1 MGIGLFDE
9 LHLKLINLEFKLSQ
23 QPFQTEV
30 SQLLQL
36 IIHSLYSQKEIF
48 LRELISNSSDALDK
62 LRYISLTD
70 PKMKSFTFD
79 PKINLEFSEGDNP
92 TLTLTD
98 TGIGMSKKDLED
110 NLGTIA
116 KSGTKNFLSKLSGD
130 AKKDSNLIGQFGVGF
145 YSSFMVA
152 DKVEVSSKKSGSKQA
167 WKWISDGK
175 SGFEII
181 KDVKEVNGTTI
192 VLHLNDEGK
201 EFASKWKIENLI
213 TKYSDHIDSPIFLTY
228 EDTEYDKDG
237 KEKNK
242 GIKTEQVNDAKAFWT
257 RSKSEIKKKEYKEF
271 YKGFSSD
278 MDDTFDWVHFRAEG
292 NLEFVILF
300 FIPKKASPDI
310 FRADYQSGV
319 KLYVNRVFI
328 TDDDKELLPPWLR
341 FVKGIIDSSDLPL
354 NVSREILQ
362 QNRVMAKIKSNS
374 VKKILDRLKT
384 IAGNKEKYAEFYG
397 EYGRLIK
404 EGVYQDFEHKDALT
418 ELLRF
423 KSTKDDGLVSLRE
436 YVERMRED
444 QKSIYYITGQNQVS
458 LKNSPLLEMYQKKD
472 VEVLLLDDEIDEIII
487 SSVPKYDE
495 KDLKSVNRSG
505 AADDFSEES
514 DKDME
519 KSLQPVIKKIKKVLG
534 DKVKDVKLS
543 NRLSDSP
550 SCIVADEND
559 PTAQMQEMMKSMGQM
574 DMPAIKPIL
583 EINPTHDIV
592 LKMKEK
598 TKQKS
603 FDSIALLLFEQAL
616 IQEGVKLEDTSGFV
630 ARLNKVISETL

>member
-1 MGIGLFDE
+1 M
-9 LHLKLINLEFKLSQ
+9 SQ

-181 KDVKEVNGTTI
+181 KDVKETNGTTI

-213 TKYSDHIDSPIFLTY
+213 TKYSDHIDFPIYLTS
-228 EDTEYDKDG
+228 DDIEYDKDG
-237 KEKNK
+237 KEKSRK
-242 GIKTEQVNDAKAFWT
+242 EKTEQVNKAKAFWS
-257 RSKSEIKKKEYKEF
+257 RSKNDLKAKDYNEF
-271 YKGFSSD
+271 YKTLSHD
-278 MDDTFDWVHFRAEG
+278 NEDPTDWVHFKAEG
-292 NLEFVILF
+292 NLEFTILLYL
-300 FIPKKASPDI
+300 PKKASPDL
-310 FRADYQSGV
+310 FRADYQSNI

-328 TDDDKELLPPWLR
+328 TDDDKELLPSWLR

-362 QNRVMAKIKSNS
+362 QNRIMTKIKSNS
-374 VKKILDRLKT
+374 VKKVISKLNDLSKD
-384 IAGNKEKYAEFYG
+384 KDKYTKFYDEF
-397 EYGRLIK
+397 GRLLK
-404 EGVYQDFEHKDALT
+404 EGVYQDFENKDALT

-423 KSTKDDGLVSLRE
+423 KSTHEDGYTSLKD
-436 YVERMRED
+436 YVNRMLTD
-444 QKSIYYITGQNQVS
+444 QKSIYYITGQNEDS
-458 LKNSPLLEMYQKKD
+458 LRKSPLLEMYREKGI
-472 VEVLLLDDEIDEIII
+472 EVLILDDEIDEIII
-487 SSVPKYDE
+487 PSIPKYEE

-505 AADDFSEES
+505 AADELDQNS
-514 DKDME
+514 DKDKE
-519 KSLQPVIKKIKKVLG
+519 KTLKPIIKKMKDCLG
-534 DKVKDVKLS
+534 DKVKDIKIS
-543 NRLSDSP
+543 NRLSGSP

-559 PTAQMQEMMKSMGQM
+559 PTAQMQEIMKSMGQM
-574 DMPAIKPIL
+574 DMPTIKPIL
-583 EINPTHDIV
+583 EINPDHEIV
-592 LKMKEK
+592 KKLKSMRKGKAFEEI
-598 TKQKS
+598 S
-603 FDSIALLLFEQAL
+603 LLLYEQAI
-616 IQEGVKLEDTSGFV
+616 IQEGGKLDDPSEFVK
-630 ARLNKVISETL
+630 RLNSVLIKSL

>member
-1 MGIGLFDE
+1 MAQ
-9 LHLKLINLEFKLSQ
+9 K
-23 QPFQTEV
+23 PFQTEV
-30 SQLLQL
+30 SQLLKL
-36 IIHSLYSQKEIF
+36 IIHSLYSHKEIF

-62 LRYISLTD
+62 LRYLTLTKD
-70 PKMKSFTFD
+70 EYKSMKFE
-79 PKINLEFSEGDNP
+79 PKISIDFVEGDNP

-98 TGIGMSKKDLED
+98 TGIGMSKKELED

-116 KSGTKNFLSKLSGD
+116 RSGTKNFLSKLSGD
-130 AKKDSNLIGQFGVGF
+130 AKKDSQLIGQFGVGF

-152 DKVEVSSKKSGSKQA
+152 DKVEVASKKVGNKEA
-167 WKWISDGK
+167 WRWISDGQT
-175 SGFEII
+175 GFEIK
-181 KDVKEVNGTTI
+181 KDVKKEVGTSI
-192 VLHLNDEGK
+192 VMHLNDEGK
-201 EFASKWKIENLI
+201 EYASRWRIESLVK
-213 TKYSDHIDSPIFLTY
+213 KYSDHIDSPIFLTF
-228 EDTEYDKDG
+228 EDTEYDKEG
-237 KEKNK
+237 KEKSK

-278 MDDTFDWVHFRAEG
+278 MDDPFDWVHFRAEG

-341 FVKGIIDSSDLPL
+341 FVKGVIDSSDLPL

-384 IAGNKEKYAEFYG
+384 IAGNKEKYSEFYG

-404 EGVYQDFEHKDALT
+404 EGVYQDFEHKDTLT

-423 KSTKDDGLVSLRE
+423 KSTKDDGLVSFRE
-436 YVERMRED
+436 YVDRMRED

-458 LKNSPLLEMYQKKD
+458 LKNSPLLEMYHKKD

-514 DKDME
+514 DENME

-592 LKMKEK
+592 VKMKEK

>member
-1 MGIGLFDE
+1 
-9 LHLKLINLEFKLSQ
+9 
-23 QPFQTEV
+23 
-30 SQLLQL
+30 
-36 IIHSLYSQKEIF
+36 
-48 LRELISNSSDALDK
+48 
-62 LRYISLTD
+62 
-70 PKMKSFTFD
+70 MKFD
-79 PKINLEFSEGDNP
+79 PKISLEFLEGDEP
-92 TLTLTD
+92 TLTITD
-98 TGIGMSKKDLED
+98 TGIGMSKKELED

-116 KSGTKNFLSKLSGD
+116 RSGTKNFLSKLSGD
-130 AKKDSNLIGQFGVGF
+130 AKKDSQLIGQFGVGF

-152 DKVEVSSKKSGSKQA
+152 DKVEVASKKAGNKEA
-167 WKWISDGK
+167 WRWVSDGQ
-175 SGFEII
+175 SGFEIKKDI
-181 KDVKEVNGTTI
+181 KKEIGTSIT
-192 VLHLNDEGK
+192 LHLNEEGK
-201 EFASKWKIENLI
+201 EFASRWRIESLVK
-213 TKYSDHIDSPIFLTY
+213 KYSDHIDSPIFLTY
-228 EDTEYDKDG
+228 TDTEYDKDG
-237 KEKNK
+237 KEKSK

-257 RSKSEIKKKEYKEF
+257 RSKTEIKKKEYKEF
-271 YKGFSSD
+271 YKSFSND
-278 MDDTFDWVHFRAEG
+278 MEEPFDWVHFRAEG

-362 QNRVMAKIKSNS
+362 QNRIMAKIRSNS

-384 IAGNKEKYAEFYG
+384 IAGNKEKYADFYDQ
-397 EYGRLIK
+397 YGRLIK
-404 EGVYQDFEHKDALT
+404 EGVYQDFEHKEALT

-436 YVERMRED
+436 YAERMRED
-444 QKSIYYITGQNQVS
+444 QKSIYYITGQNQIS
-458 LKNSPLLEMYQKKD
+458 LKNSPLLEMYNKKD
-472 VEVLLLDDEIDEIII
+472 IEVLILDDEIDEIII

-514 DKDME
+514 DKDTE
-519 KSLQPVIKKIKKVLG
+519 KSLQPVIKKMKKVLG
-534 DKVKDVKLS
+534 DKVKDIKLS

-583 EINPTHDIV
+583 EINPSHDIV
-592 LKMKEK
+592 VKLKEK

-616 IQEGVKLEDTSGFV
+616 IQEGVKLEDPAGFV
-630 ARLNKVISETL
+630 DRLNNVIADTL